1 MSKRFGLFHYKTIE
15 NSMSILSIREMFSSW
30 NETSWFVYLRFLL
43 FVKILILESVGPKTE
58 DLYKK
63 LPCLVCGAAASGIH
77 FGAVTCEACKVRHID
92 ESSMINNHEFV
103 MKKKGFFR
111 RSIKENAPERYR
123 CAENN
128 NCQILATSKITCR
141 ACRFA
146 KCIQA
151 GMSMDGSIL

>member
-1 MSKRFGLFHYKTIE
+1 MVCSLLLFLFTVKI
-15 NSMSILSIREMFSSW
+15 SILE
-30 NETSWFVYLRFLL
+30 L
-43 FVKILILESVGPKTE
+43 VGPKTE
-58 DLYKK
+58 DLYRK
-63 LPCLVCGAAASGIH
+63 LPCLVCGASASGIH
-77 FGAVTCEACKVRHID
+77 FGAVTCEACKVRHIN